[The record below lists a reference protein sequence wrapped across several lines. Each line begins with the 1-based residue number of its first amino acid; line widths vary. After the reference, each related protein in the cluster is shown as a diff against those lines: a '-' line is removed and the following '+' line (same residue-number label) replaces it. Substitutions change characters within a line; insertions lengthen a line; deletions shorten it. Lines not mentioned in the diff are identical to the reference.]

1 MTQAP
6 REEVT
11 SVKLL
16 DVPRGNEPI
25 RDEIIAAIAKVVDS
39 GSFLFGE
46 DCKQLEETVA
56 KISGAKFGIGCA
68 SGSDALLLSLMALGV
83 GEGDEVIVPSFT
95 FFATASA
102 VTRLGAKP
110 VFVDIEAD
118 TFNIDIDCVEAAI
131 TNHTKAIIPVHL
143 FGQPVDMPRLVALTK
158 KHSINIVEDAAQ
170 SIGASIGGKPIGGF
184 GDLGCIS
191 FYPTKNLGGFGDG
204 GMIVTNDEALRDDLR
219 MLANH
224 GMRPRYYHHV
234 VGINSRLD
242 SMQAAG
248 LNAKIRHLDEM
259 TSRRQANA
267 SLYSELFADRG
278 LGWWIEDPQ
287 SAVGDGHVWNQYT
300 VRVKHGQRDAL
311 AQHLQQNGMGCAIY
325 YPVALHQQ
333 QCFLD
338 LGIGE
343 IELPETERATQ
354 EVLSLPIFPEL
365 QPQEIEAVVDSM
377 QNFFVSQSRMAA

>member
-25 RDEIIAAIAKVVDS
+25 RDEILAAIAKVVDS

-56 KISGAKFGIGCA
+56 KISGEKFCIGCA

-204 GMIVTNDEALRDDLR
+204 GMIVTNDESLRDDLR

-248 LNAKIRHLDEM
+248 LNVKIRHLDEM

-278 LGWWIEDPQ
+278 LGWWIEDPR

-325 YPVALHQQ
+325 YPIALHQQ

>member
-1 MTQAP
+1 MTQGP

-25 RDEIIAAIAKVVDS
+25 RDEILAAIAKVVDS

-204 GMIVTNDEALRDDLR
+204 GMIVTNDESLRDDLR

-248 LNAKIRHLDEM
+248 LNVKIRHLDEM

-278 LGWWIEDPQ
+278 LGWWIEDPR

-325 YPVALHQQ
+325 YPIALHQQ

>member
-110 VFVDIEAD
+110 VFVDIEAG

-143 FGQPVDMPRLVALTK
+143 FGQPVDMPRLMALTK
-158 KHSINIVEDAAQ
+158 KHSINVVEDAAQ
-170 SIGASIGGKPIGGF
+170 SIGASIGGKPVGGF

>member
-95 FFATASA
+95 FFSTASA

-143 FGQPVDMPRLVALTK
+143 FGQPVDMPRLMALTK
-158 KHSINIVEDAAQ
+158 KHSINVVEDAAQ
-170 SIGASIGGKPIGGF
+170 SIGASIGGKPVGGF

>member
-110 VFVDIEAD
+110 VFVDIEAG

-143 FGQPVDMPRLVALTK
+143 FGQPVDMPRLMALTK
-158 KHSINIVEDAAQ
+158 KHSINVVEDAAQ
-170 SIGASIGGKPIGGF
+170 SIGASIGGKPVGGF

-278 LGWWIEDPQ
+278 LGWWIEDPR
-287 SAVGDGHVWNQYT
+287 SAVVDGHVWNQYT

>member
-143 FGQPVDMPRLVALTK
+143 FGQPVDMPRLMALTK

>member
-204 GMIVTNDEALRDDLR
+204 GMIVTNDESLRDDLR

-248 LNAKIRHLDEM
+248 LNVKIRHLDEM

-278 LGWWIEDPQ
+278 LGWWIEDPR

>member
-143 FGQPVDMPRLVALTK
+143 FGQPVDMPRLMALTK
-158 KHSINIVEDAAQ
+158 KHSINVVEDAAQ

>member
-25 RDEIIAAIAKVVDS
+25 RDEILAAIAKVVDS

-204 GMIVTNDEALRDDLR
+204 GMIVTNDESLRDDLR
-219 MLANH
+219 MLTNH

-248 LNAKIRHLDEM
+248 LNVKIRHLDEM

-278 LGWWIEDPQ
+278 LGWWIEDPR

-325 YPVALHQQ
+325 YPIALHQQ

>member
-143 FGQPVDMPRLVALTK
+143 FGQPVDMPRLMALTK
-158 KHSINIVEDAAQ
+158 KHSINVVEDAAQ
-170 SIGASIGGKPIGGF
+170 SIGASIGGKPVGGF

-278 LGWWIEDPQ
+278 LGWWIEDPR

>member
-143 FGQPVDMPRLVALTK
+143 FGQPVDMPRLMALTK
-158 KHSINIVEDAAQ
+158 KHTINVVEDAAQ
-170 SIGASIGGKPIGGF
+170 SIGASIGGKPVGGF

-278 LGWWIEDPQ
+278 LGWWIEDPR

-377 QNFFVSQSRMAA
+377 QNFFVSQSRIAA

>member
-143 FGQPVDMPRLVALTK
+143 FGQPVDMPRLMALTK
-158 KHSINIVEDAAQ
+158 KHSINVVEDAAQ
-170 SIGASIGGKPIGGF
+170 SIGASIGGKPVGGF

>member
-25 RDEIIAAIAKVVDS
+25 RDEILAAIAKVVDS

-143 FGQPVDMPRLVALTK
+143 FGQPVDMPRLMALTK
-158 KHSINIVEDAAQ
+158 KHSINVVEDAAQ
-170 SIGASIGGKPIGGF
+170 SIGASIGGKPVGGF

-278 LGWWIEDPQ
+278 LGWWIEDPR

>member
-25 RDEIIAAIAKVVDS
+25 RDEILAAIAKVVDS

-158 KHSINIVEDAAQ
+158 RHSINIVEDAAQ

-204 GMIVTNDEALRDDLR
+204 GMIVTNDESLRDDLR

-248 LNAKIRHLDEM
+248 LNVKIRHLDEM

-278 LGWWIEDPQ
+278 LGWWIEDPR

-325 YPVALHQQ
+325 YPIALHQQ

>member
-143 FGQPVDMPRLVALTK
+143 FGQPVDMPRLMALTK
-158 KHSINIVEDAAQ
+158 KHSINVVEDAAQ
-170 SIGASIGGKPIGGF
+170 SIGASIGGKPVGGF

-278 LGWWIEDPQ
+278 LGWWIEDPR
-287 SAVGDGHVWNQYT
+287 SAVVDGHVWNQYT

>member
-143 FGQPVDMPRLVALTK
+143 FGQPVDMPRLMALTK
-158 KHSINIVEDAAQ
+158 KHSINVVEDAAQ
-170 SIGASIGGKPIGGF
+170 SIGASIGGKPVGGF

-278 LGWWIEDPQ
+278 LGWWIEDPR

-343 IELPETERATQ
+343 IELPETECATQ

-377 QNFFVSQSRMAA
+377 QNFSVSQSRMAA

>member
-143 FGQPVDMPRLVALTK
+143 FGQPVDMPRLMALTK
-158 KHSINIVEDAAQ
+158 KHSINVVEDAAQ
-170 SIGASIGGKPIGGF
+170 SIGASIGGKPVGGF

-343 IELPETERATQ
+343 IELPETECATQ

>member
-25 RDEIIAAIAKVVDS
+25 RDEILAAIAKVVDS

-46 DCKQLEETVA
+46 DCKQLEKTVA

-204 GMIVTNDEALRDDLR
+204 GMIVTNDESLRDDLR

-248 LNAKIRHLDEM
+248 LNVKIRHLDEM

-267 SLYSELFADRG
+267 SLYSDCLLYTSDAAD
-278 LGWWIEDPQ
+278 E
-287 SAVGDGHVWNQYT
+287 
-300 VRVKHGQRDAL
+300 
-311 AQHLQQNGMGCAIY
+311 
-325 YPVALHQQ
+325 
-333 QCFLD
+333 
-338 LGIGE
+338 
-343 IELPETERATQ
+343 
-354 EVLSLPIFPEL
+354 
-365 QPQEIEAVVDSM
+365 
-377 QNFFVSQSRMAA
+377 

>member
-143 FGQPVDMPRLVALTK
+143 FGQPVDMPRLMALTK
-158 KHSINIVEDAAQ
+158 KH
-170 SIGASIGGKPIGGF
+170 
-184 GDLGCIS
+184 
-191 FYPTKNLGGFGDG
+191 
-204 GMIVTNDEALRDDLR
+204 
-219 MLANH
+219 
-224 GMRPRYYHHV
+224 
-234 VGINSRLD
+234 
-242 SMQAAG
+242 
-248 LNAKIRHLDEM
+248 
-259 TSRRQANA
+259 
-267 SLYSELFADRG
+267 
-278 LGWWIEDPQ
+278 
-287 SAVGDGHVWNQYT
+287 
-300 VRVKHGQRDAL
+300 
-311 AQHLQQNGMGCAIY
+311 
-325 YPVALHQQ
+325 
-333 QCFLD
+333 
-338 LGIGE
+338 
-343 IELPETERATQ
+343 
-354 EVLSLPIFPEL
+354 
-365 QPQEIEAVVDSM
+365 
-377 QNFFVSQSRMAA
+377 

>member
-25 RDEIIAAIAKVVDS
+25 RDEILAAIAKVVDS

-204 GMIVTNDEALRDDLR
+204 GMIVTNDESLRDDLR

-248 LNAKIRHLDEM
+248 LNVKIRHLDEM

-278 LGWWIEDPQ
+278 LGWWIEDPR

>member
-25 RDEIIAAIAKVVDS
+25 RDEILAAIAKVVDS

-204 GMIVTNDEALRDDLR
+204 GMIVTNDESLRDDLR

-248 LNAKIRHLDEM
+248 LNVKIRHLDEM

-278 LGWWIEDPQ
+278 LGWWIEDPR

-325 YPVALHQQ
+325 YPIALHQQ

>member
-143 FGQPVDMPRLVALTK
+143 FGQPVDMPRLMALTK
-158 KHSINIVEDAAQ
+158 KHSINVVEDAAQ
-170 SIGASIGGKPIGGF
+170 SIGASIGGKPVGGF

-343 IELPETERATQ
+343 IELAETERATQ

>member
-25 RDEIIAAIAKVVDS
+25 CDEIIAAIAKVVDS

-95 FFATASA
+95 FFSTASA

-143 FGQPVDMPRLVALTK
+143 FGQPVDMPRLMALTK
-158 KHSINIVEDAAQ
+158 KHSINVVEDAAQ
-170 SIGASIGGKPIGGF
+170 SIGASIGGKPVGGF

>member
-16 DVPRGNEPI
+16 DVPRGNEPM
-25 RDEIIAAIAKVVDS
+25 RDEILAAIAKVIDS
-39 GSFLFGE
+39 GGFLFGE

-56 KISGAKFGIGCA
+56 KISGAKYGIGCA

-110 VFVDIEAD
+110 VFVDIEPD
-118 TFNIDIDCVEAAI
+118 TFNLDLDCVEAAI

-158 KHSINIVEDAAQ
+158 KHSISIVEDAAQ
-170 SIGASIGGKPIGGF
+170 SIGASVNGKPVGGF

-191 FYPTKNLGGFGDG
+191 FYPTKNLGGMGDG
-204 GMIVTNDEALRDDLR
+204 GMIVTNDESLRDDLR
-219 MLANH
+219 VLANH
-224 GMRPRYYHHV
+224 GMKPRYYHHV

-248 LNAKIRHLDEM
+248 LNVKIKHLDEM
-259 TSRRQANA
+259 TTRRQTNA
-267 SLYSELFADRG
+267 SLYTELIADRG
-278 LGWWIEDPQ
+278 LGWWIEDPR

-311 AQHLQQNGMGCAIY
+311 AQYLQQNGMGCAIY

-343 IELPETERATQ
+343 IDLPETERATH

-365 QPQEIEAVVDSM
+365 QPQEIEAVVDCM
-377 QNFFVSQSRMAA
+377 QSFFVAQSRMAA

>member
-143 FGQPVDMPRLVALTK
+143 FGQPVDMPRLMALTK
-158 KHSINIVEDAAQ
+158 KHSINVVEDAAQ
-170 SIGASIGGKPIGGF
+170 SIGASIGGKPVGGF

-191 FYPTKNLGGFGDG
+191 FYPTTNLGGFGDG

>member
-16 DVPRGNEPI
+16 DVPRGNEPM
-25 RDEIIAAIAKVVDS
+25 RDEILAAIANVVDS

-68 SGSDALLLSLMALGV
+68 SGSDALLLSLMALGI

-158 KHSINIVEDAAQ
+158 KHSISIIEDAAQ
-170 SIGASIGGKPIGGF
+170 SIGASIGGKPVGGF

-204 GMIVTNDEALRDDLR
+204 GMIVTNDESLRDDLR

-248 LNAKIRHLDEM
+248 LNVKIRHLDEM
-259 TSRRQANA
+259 TTRRQANA

-278 LGWWIEDPQ
+278 LGWWIEDPR

-311 AQHLQQNGMGCAIY
+311 AQYLQQNGMGCAIY

>member
-248 LNAKIRHLDEM
+248 LNVKIRHLDEM
-259 TSRRQANA
+259 TCRRQANA

-325 YPVALHQQ
+325 YPIALHQQ

>member
-25 RDEIIAAIAKVVDS
+25 RDEILAAIAKVVDS

-204 GMIVTNDEALRDDLR
+204 GMIVTNDASLRDDLR

-248 LNAKIRHLDEM
+248 LNVKIRHLDEM

-278 LGWWIEDPQ
+278 LGWWIEDPR

-325 YPVALHQQ
+325 YPIALHQQ

>member
-25 RDEIIAAIAKVVDS
+25 RDEILAAIAKVVDS

-204 GMIVTNDEALRDDLR
+204 GMIVTNDESLRDDLR
-219 MLANH
+219 MLTNH

-248 LNAKIRHLDEM
+248 LNVKIRHLDEM
-259 TSRRQANA
+259 TFRRQANA

-278 LGWWIEDPQ
+278 LGWWIEDPR

-325 YPVALHQQ
+325 YPIALHQQ

>member
-110 VFVDIEAD
+110 VFVDIEAG

-143 FGQPVDMPRLVALTK
+143 FGQPVDMPRLMALTK
-158 KHSINIVEDAAQ
+158 KHSINVVEDAAQ
-170 SIGASIGGKPIGGF
+170 SIGASIGGKPVGGF

-278 LGWWIEDPQ
+278 LGWWIEDPR

>member
-118 TFNIDIDCVEAAI
+118 TFNIDCVEAAI

-143 FGQPVDMPRLVALTK
+143 FGQPVDMPRLMALTK
-158 KHSINIVEDAAQ
+158 KHSINVVEDAAQ

-204 GMIVTNDEALRDDLR
+204 GMIVTNDESLRDDLR

-278 LGWWIEDPQ
+278 LGWWIEDPR

-365 QPQEIEAVVDSM
+365 QPQEIEAVVDLSLIHI
-377 QNFFVSQSRMAA
+377 

>member
-143 FGQPVDMPRLVALTK
+143 FGQPVDMPRLMALTK
-158 KHSINIVEDAAQ
+158 KHSINVVEDAAQ
-170 SIGASIGGKPIGGF
+170 SIGASIGGKPVGGF

-204 GMIVTNDEALRDDLR
+204 GMIVTNDESLRDDLR

>member
-1 MTQAP
+1 M
-6 REEVT
+6 
-11 SVKLL
+11 
-16 DVPRGNEPI
+16 
-25 RDEIIAAIAKVVDS
+25 
-39 GSFLFGE
+39 
-46 DCKQLEETVA
+46 
-56 KISGAKFGIGCA
+56 
-68 SGSDALLLSLMALGV
+68 
-83 GEGDEVIVPSFT
+83 
-95 FFATASA
+95 
-102 VTRLGAKP
+102 
-110 VFVDIEAD
+110 DIEAD

-143 FGQPVDMPRLVALTK
+143 FGQPVDMPRLMALTK
-158 KHSINIVEDAAQ
+158 KHSINVVEDAAQ
-170 SIGASIGGKPIGGF
+170 SIGASIGGKPVGGF

-278 LGWWIEDPQ
+278 LGWWIEDPR

>member
-143 FGQPVDMPRLVALTK
+143 FGQPVDMPRLMALTK
-158 KHSINIVEDAAQ
+158 KHSINVVEDAAQ
-170 SIGASIGGKPIGGF
+170 SIGASIGGKPVGGF

-259 TSRRQANA
+259 PSRRQANA

-343 IELPETERATQ
+343 IELPETECATQ